1 MSTFVKLFRSIW
13 QDSEY
18 LHLSA
23 SQQRLY
29 LLLISQPD
37 ISHCGVLPI
46 TAGRWAR
53 LAADTTPELVRT
65 DLAALEAARFIEC
78 DWSTE
83 ELLVR
88 TYMSYD
94 GLHKIHNGDKALA
107 TAAARILSPALANS
121 VRSLLAPPTKA
132 PTEAPKQAPT
142 EQPQQTTN
150 NKQQTTS
157 NNNTGP
163 VAHINQLSDLPAA
176 AAAAARAYIRHAC
189 DRPGVRNPA
198 GLARTIERR
207 VISEHAAQLIDYVTQ
222 HPAADWQTICQ
233 RVLGMTELDTYRAQI
248 IGGTSYAQ
256 TT

>member
-1 MSTFVKLFRSIW
+1 MTTFVKLFRSIW
-13 QDSEY
+13 QDSDY

-29 LLLISQPD
+29 VLLISQPD

-46 TAGRWAR
+46 TVGRWAG
-53 LAADTTPELVRT
+53 LANDTTADMVRN
-65 DLAALEAARFIEC
+65 DLAALQAARFIEC

-88 TYMSYD
+88 TYIAHD

-107 TAAARILSPALANS
+107 TAAARILSPHLANS
-121 VRSLLAPPTKA
+121 VRTLLQAPTQA
-132 PTEAPKQAPT
+132 PTEGPTQAPT

-157 NNNTGP
+157 NNNAPT
-163 VAHINQLSDLPAA
+163 AQHIQQVSDLPAA
-176 AAAAARAYIRHAC
+176 AAAAARAYIAHAC

-207 VISEHAAQLIDYVTQ
+207 LLQEHATNL
-222 HPAADWQTICQ
+222 ADHVARNPDASWQDICQ
-233 RVLGMTELDTYRAQI
+233 QVLAMSELDIYRAGMT
-248 IGGTSYAQ
+248 GGNQ
-256 TT
+256 